1 MGNNIS
7 IIILGILLIIVVELS
22 NKYMWGE
29 YKWQANIEY
38 IQTYNISILI

>member
-1 MGNNIS
+1 MNSALS
-7 IIILGILLIIVVELS
+7 IIVLGIILIIVVELS